1 MGISTPRTV
10 PVSVLMNGRVV
21 GTCASGKRP
30 WARSIWRGDL
40 PMWTV
45 ATTQPP
51 IGGVSRCSI
60 CYPISA
66 VTTQVPRSRRAGFT
80 STPGAEAD
88 NRSHG
93 TPARPS
99 GLERGRERHPDR
111 GVVGPCR
118 GAVVTVTELQGR
130 LAKNSRNSSKPPSSD
145 GLNKPK
151 PKSLRPVGEKSTG
164 GQQGHAG
171 HTLKRVASP
180 DRIETHAPA
189 SHCDVCHRPLSTAV
203 VW

>member
-1 MGISTPRTV
+1 LNAAEKDTLIGALWV
-10 PVSVLMNGRVV
+10 RVAAL
-21 GTCASGKRP
+21 T
-30 WARSIWRGDL
+30 
-40 PMWTV
+40 
-45 ATTQPP
+45 
-51 IGGVSRCSI
+51 
-60 CYPISA
+60 
-66 VTTQVPRSRRAGFT
+66 
-80 STPGAEAD
+80 
-88 NRSHG
+88 
-93 TPARPS
+93 
-99 GLERGRERHPDR
+99 
-111 GVVGPCR
+111 
-118 GAVVTVTELQGR
+118 VTVTELQGR